1 MTKTGRHSLYVQ
13 VTGYQETRSGVAKP
27 MERDRGKLLVFF
39 FSGVVPEDHIMKR
52 LIGRTVI
59 RHPAV
64 VLDEHPVSALPR
76 RTPFQAVF
84 RLLDL
89 QFVQAKRKKVRDG
102 YCAVRSPCFR
112 DFTDLCAIHDGYG
125 FRYL

>member
-1 MTKTGRHSLYVQ
+1 MTKTGRYSLYVQ

-27 MERDRGKLLVFF
+27 VERNQGKLFVLFF
-39 FSGVVPEDHIMKR
+39 AVIVPDHIMKR
-52 LIGRTVI
+52 LIGRTII

-64 VLDEHPVSALPR
+64 VLDEHPVSALPL

-89 QFVQAKRKKVRDG
+89 QFVQVKRKKVKDG